1 MMAIA
6 PIKGQAVV
14 MGHKCHIVKYE
25 RGGIAAVGSA
35 FPWIVR
41 NNPDG
46 TLPLEQI
53 EYVCSITPNEL
64 VVPVAGITLESSQ
77 NHMSGKVLRPDY
89 ISKVKKL
96 AKKYK
101 ATLHLDGARSWNAAV
116 FLGMDMK
123 EMTKDFDLV
132 SVCLSKGMGC
142 PIGSLVV
149 GSAKNIHEVRNYR
162 KMIGG
167 AMRQTGIFAA
177 CGLVSLMDWEE
188 KIRTD
193 NLNASFM
200 AHEIAEMPGV
210 NMVPSDCETNI
221 CRVRFTSELL
231 KRLKLDYRKISQR
244 LKEEEHIMC
253 NAGVANDYI
262 RFVTHRDVNRADC
275 EKVVKAVKRLVT
287 Q

>member
-1 MMAIA
+1 
-6 PIKGQAVV
+6 

-96 AKKYK
+96 AKKYT

-123 EMTKDFDLV
+123 EMTKDFDVV

-149 GSAKNIHEVRNYR
+149 GSAKTIHEVRN
-162 KMIGG
+162 
-167 AMRQTGIFAA
+167 
-177 CGLVSLMDWEE
+177 
-188 KIRTD
+188 
-193 NLNASFM
+193 
-200 AHEIAEMPGV
+200 
-210 NMVPSDCETNI
+210 
-221 CRVRFTSELL
+221 
-231 KRLKLDYRKISQR
+231 
-244 LKEEEHIMC
+244 
-253 NAGVANDYI
+253 
-262 RFVTHRDVNRADC
+262 
-275 EKVVKAVKRLVT
+275 
-287 Q
+287 